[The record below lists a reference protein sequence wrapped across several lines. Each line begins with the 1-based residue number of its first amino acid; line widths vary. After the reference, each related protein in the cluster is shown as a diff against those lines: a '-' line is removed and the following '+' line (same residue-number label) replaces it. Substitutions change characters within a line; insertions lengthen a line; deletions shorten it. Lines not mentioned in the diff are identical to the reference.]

1 MVLKLVKIQL
11 PSKKVACSANLKKR
25 ILSSRAEMSGF
36 FCEIESG
43 KAKSENKM
51 QKQPGKIEI
60 ESEKAKSE
68 IKYTNSQ
75 AREKSKVK
83 KRKAKIKYT
92 NSHESRKIKNACFQ
106 IDY

>member
-68 IKYTNSQ
+68 NKIHKQ
-75 AREKSKVK
+75 PGKREIESE
-83 KRKAKIKYT
+83 KAKSE
-92 NSHESRKIKNACFQ
+92 NKIHKQ
-106 IDY
+106 P